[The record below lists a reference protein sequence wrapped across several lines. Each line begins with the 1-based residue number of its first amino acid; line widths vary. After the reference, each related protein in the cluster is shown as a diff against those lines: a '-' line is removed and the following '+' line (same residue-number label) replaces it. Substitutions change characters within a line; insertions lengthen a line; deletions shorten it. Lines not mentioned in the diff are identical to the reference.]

1 MNVFYNT
8 KITMLFVLMYCSLPL
23 VFGPCFIILLSHFS
37 NMPTGLV
44 IAMMMGGFAGTI
56 PVLLRAPPTK
66 LTVHDGNF
74 FYIKKDVENIIADFK
89 MYFQY
94 ERRSYGF
101 TWGYRKKEI
110 NPDSI
115 LLIPIGLP
123 RYPDGIFGRN
133 MHEKFIRK
141 FSPYRGLTNIVEI
154 RREGDLIGI
163 YGPLVTI
170 KKIYEEIR

>member
-1 MNVFYNT
+1 
-8 KITMLFVLMYCSLPL
+8 
-23 VFGPCFIILLSHFS
+23 
-37 NMPTGLV
+37 
-44 IAMMMGGFAGTI
+44 MGI
-56 PVLLRAPPTK
+56 
-66 LTVHDGNF
+66 
-74 FYIKKDVENIIADFK
+74 
-89 MYFQY
+89 Q
-94 ERRSYGF
+94 
-101 TWGYRKKEI
+101 KKEI

-170 KKIYEEIR
+170 KKIYEEIS